1 MKFGYIIPQNWG
13 LQDPQEVIELGVG
26 AEEAGFDSVWVNHHV
41 INAGYIRERLED
53 RPYYDALTTLTW
65 VAALTHH
72 VRLGTTVLVLP
83 YLNPLNLA
91 KSVATLDVMSGGRVT
106 LGVGV
111 GMLEAENRALGS
123 DFSAR
128 GAYADE
134 SIEIMRE
141 LWTNDD
147 PEYAGRFYD
156 FGGFKFSPKP
166 AQKPAGPPIL
176 IGGGSRAAMRRC
188 ARLGDGWHPIGA
200 SMESFRA
207 QTETLREMWTREDRN
222 PDDMKL
228 VVRCEFQVVDAPS
241 SDPNTPMVGTPDQ
254 IARAVSE
261 YEALGVEEIVLAIS
275 SPDPDRHR
283 RAQEAFTQLDI

>member
-13 LQDPQEVIELGVG
+13 LEDPQEVIELGVS

-41 INAGYIRERLED
+41 INAGYIRERLQD

-65 VAALTHH
+65 VAALTSH

-123 DFSAR
+123 DFSTR

-141 LWTNDD
+141 LWTADD
-147 PEYAGRFYD
+147 PEYSGRFFD

-166 AQKPAGPPIL
+166 AQKPGPPIL

-207 QTETLREMWTREDRN
+207 QTETLRRMWRREDRN

-228 VVRCEFQVVDAPS
+228 VVRCEFEVTEAPS
-241 SDPNTPMVGTPDQ
+241 SDPNTPLVGTRDQ

-261 YEALGVEEIVLAIS
+261 YESLGVEEIVLAIS
-275 SPDPDRHR
+275 SPDPNKHRH
-283 RAQEAFTQLDI
+283 AQEAFTQLDI

>member
-13 LQDPQEVIELGVG
+13 LEDPQEVIELGVS
-26 AEEAGFDSVWVNHHV
+26 AEEAGFDSVWVNHHI

-65 VAALTHH
+65 VAALTSH

-123 DFSAR
+123 DFSTR

-141 LWTNDD
+141 LWTADD
-147 PEYAGRFYD
+147 PEYTGRFFD

-166 AQKPAGPPIL
+166 AQKPGPPIL

-200 SMESFRA
+200 SMDSFRA
-207 QTETLREMWTREDRN
+207 QTETLRQMWRQQDRN

-228 VVRCEFQVVDAPS
+228 VVRCEFGVTDAPS
-241 SDPNTPMVGTPDQ
+241 SDPNTPMVGTRDQ
-254 IARAVSE
+254 IARSVSE
-261 YEALGVEEIVLAIS
+261 YQALGVEEIILAIS
-275 SPDPDRHR
+275 SPDPNKHR

>member
-13 LQDPQEVIELGVG
+13 LEDPQEVIELGVS
-26 AEEAGFDSVWVNHHV
+26 AEEAGFDSVWVNHHI

-65 VAALTHH
+65 VAALTSH

-123 DFSAR
+123 DFSTR
-128 GAYADE
+128 GSYADE

-141 LWTNDD
+141 LWTVDD
-147 PEYAGRFYD
+147 PEYSGRFFD

-166 AQKPAGPPIL
+166 AQKPGPPIL

-200 SMESFRA
+200 SMKSFKT
-207 QTETLREMWTREDRN
+207 QTETLRRMWTQEDRN
-222 PDDMKL
+222 PDDIKL
-228 VVRCEFQVVDAPS
+228 VVRCEFEVTDAPS
-241 SDPNTPMVGTPDQ
+241 SDPNTPMVGTRDQ
-254 IARAVSE
+254 IARSVSE

-275 SPDPDRHR
+275 SPDPNKHR